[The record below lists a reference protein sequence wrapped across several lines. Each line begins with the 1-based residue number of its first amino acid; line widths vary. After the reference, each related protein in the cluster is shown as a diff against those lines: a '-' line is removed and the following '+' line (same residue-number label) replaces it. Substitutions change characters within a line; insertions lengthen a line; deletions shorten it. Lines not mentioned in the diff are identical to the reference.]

1 MYIQPANVCLYLYIS
16 ESFAFRALEQFDL
29 TGVVDVEELLFII
42 DSYCRQRQLKL
53 NFEKSTDNLKSSIL
67 NRRIAISQSNFFT
80 CTIELADQN
89 LFSQNDDAIDLD
101 ALLGPVYSTR
111 KRKRTSQEVP
121 FDSANSDLEISD
133 DEQDKLWQSKSMSSD
148 KNSRNKDEND
158 VACQKEE
165 LLRRFLHIKDEYHIT
180 DNAIKA
186 MHKFFRETKVSFY
199 SMAQIDRVQKKA
211 NKNIPLKYTKDSAY
225 VPFEFAL
232 RAAVFVA
239 AKFQPDLLKLNHL
252 SFRLNMDGTL
262 MGNKHVVAISVNCVD
277 GGPSC
282 QTARKLVP
290 VGIFEIQKES
300 NELLRKTLPKDFLD
314 SIQSVKQLQ
323 INQKK
328 SVTVKIRL
336 GGDYQNAVY
345 VFGLAGVHCN
355 HPCVFCTQHKTYLH
369 VTDKNTVCEK
379 EIWVG
384 SGKKRK
390 KEKEKV
396 IVNPTSVYDRALG
409 ARTLED
415 KCEYLKQKENNRSN
429 NELGYQSEPLFGD
442 LFEFSDYVLDTLH
455 MKLRIFDI
463 ILKDILAEAS
473 RTGEYEP
480 AHTKKLEEKIDVLNK
495 HATNTIGK
503 RFFFKLETENNV
515 KTIVSCGRFS
525 GHLQEVFFVDM
536 FPYEKVIENLDSSK
550 NARNL
555 VNKFKFI
562 LQLIKTEK
570 SKRTSNLAKVAKSF
584 VKDFRLSGLR
594 AGCTPYMHL
603 IGTHLAEQ
611 DKNED
616 LRAYDMQGVEK
627 SNDLLS
633 RLYFSSSN
641 RARNPLRTM
650 IQNLYRRLEMNFADP
665 KDRAA
670 MNRYSLKGTWT
681 TTDDE
686 EDSNSIDEI
695 STCSFSSIQSDESSV
710 DDSEEQEE
718 NDELE
723 DDDVDQAPYYVTQN
737 SFAANRTKNRWKSF
751 KKNTTIEFENS

>member
-1 MYIQPANVCLYLYIS
+1 
-16 ESFAFRALEQFDL
+16 
-29 TGVVDVEELLFII
+29 
-42 DSYCRQRQLKL
+42 
-53 NFEKSTDNLKSSIL
+53 
-67 NRRIAISQSNFFT
+67 
-80 CTIELADQN
+80 
-89 LFSQNDDAIDLD
+89 
-101 ALLGPVYSTR
+101 
-111 KRKRTSQEVP
+111 
-121 FDSANSDLEISD
+121 
-133 DEQDKLWQSKSMSSD
+133 MSSD

-262 MGNKHVVAISVNCVD
+262 M
-277 GGPSC
+277 
-282 QTARKLVP
+282 
-290 VGIFEIQKES
+290 
-300 NELLRKTLPKDFLD
+300 
-314 SIQSVKQLQ
+314 
-323 INQKK
+323 
-328 SVTVKIRL
+328 
-336 GGDYQNAVY
+336 
-345 VFGLAGVHCN
+345 
-355 HPCVFCTQHKTYLH
+355 
-369 VTDKNTVCEK
+369 
-379 EIWVG
+379 
-384 SGKKRK
+384 
-390 KEKEKV
+390 
-396 IVNPTSVYDRALG
+396 
-409 ARTLED
+409 
-415 KCEYLKQKENNRSN
+415 
-429 NELGYQSEPLFGD
+429 
-442 LFEFSDYVLDTLH
+442 
-455 MKLRIFDI
+455 
-463 ILKDILAEAS
+463 DILAEAS